1 MNTQKRS
8 LAYITGHK
16 YGTSWYIYIYHEYL
30 ERLTRTGPKRLHVLF
45 KHILSKFSV
54 YNMNAHAHTQT
65 RTYTYAHTHA
75 QTHTHT
81 PVAYQGNQDNET
93 EDKVFKKRFSRK
105 I

>member
-1 MNTQKRS
+1 
-8 LAYITGHK
+8 
-16 YGTSWYIYIYHEYL
+16 
-30 ERLTRTGPKRLHVLF
+30 
-45 KHILSKFSV
+45 
-54 YNMNAHAHTQT
+54 MNAHAHTQT
-65 RTYTYAHTHA
+65 RTHTYAHTHA